1 MCTRGVTG
9 HTLFPGNALDYVRR
23 GGLCVSFVVGA
34 GGSRTTNRARC
45 RTRGALPL
53 CYAVCAGPP
62 LVPDLTDRI
71 ARYEG
76 EITLLENIVTR
87 IARKRLKYPHVDDG
101 ELQVCMGGC
110 PGWSGSR
117 RVPVRVCAVV
127 CLCTLRGAVLCGVVR

>member
-1 MCTRGVTG
+1 
-9 HTLFPGNALDYVRR
+9 
-23 GGLCVSFVVGA
+23 VGA
-34 GGSRTTNRARC
+34 S
-45 RTRGALPL
+45 LL

-101 ELQVCMGGC
+101 ELQVCLPGLVSGLVRVPACVC
-110 PGWSGSR
+110 PGACCGLFVHVAWCGVVSC
-117 RVPVRVCAVV
+117 RVVSCRVVSCVISWRPSCVVV
-127 CLCTLRGAVLCGVVR
+127 CLGAA